1 MAFSNISDWSIGSAY
16 GSSDNISI
24 LLTERLPTTRVL
36 FPSTAGFLMCLLG
49 IPGNMLVMAVY
60 FQNMT
65 TSTRVYLFALAVAD
79 SIACFA
85 GIVLTKVATS
95 VLMATLLL
103 TSSRL
108 SVFFSVFLL
117 VYLST
122 DRLSAVLRPHTFT
135 LRASR
140 GKMALGVIAMV
151 AAVCTTVVHVAYFLH
166 FGHFARV
173 FILCISLSG
182 IFIMVICYVAMA
194 TAMITNI
201 KSSVHPNVELHP
213 KIKSSSSGNPTDSVS
228 IVIPKEN
235 KNTLEH
241 RTTVFPPGKSKTF
254 SKREKHVYK
263 DMMLLFTITFMF
275 AACWIPLW
283 LSFAIAHFPIKLRGS
298 LIFNSAVNPIIYGV
312 VSKMFRDD
320 VRQFCRKTRSKLTTC
335 SH

>member
-1 MAFSNISDWSIGSAY
+1 MSARY
-16 GSSDNISI
+16 TRQYACDGGVLSKHDNFNQSVPVC
-24 LLTERLPTTRVL
+24 LGRCRLH
-36 FPSTAGFLMCLLG
+36 CLLCRHSRDENCDFCVNG
-49 IPGNMLVMAVY
+49 DIAPNVE
-60 FQNMT
+60 QT
-65 TSTRVYLFALAVAD
+65 IRVFY
-79 SIACFA
+79 
-85 GIVLTKVATS
+85 
-95 VLMATLLL
+95 
-103 TSSRL
+103 
-108 SVFFSVFLL
+108 SVFLL

-140 GKMALGVIAMV
+140 AKMALGVIAV
-151 AAVCTTVVHVAYFLH
+151 FAAVCTTVVYVAYFLH

-194 TAMITNI
+194 TAMIKNI
-201 KSSVHPNVELHP
+201 KSSVHPNVEFHP
-213 KIKSSSSGNPTDSVS
+213 KMKSSSSGNPTDSVS

-235 KNTLEH
+235 ENTLEH